1 MANNINLVSG
11 TGITCTLNQS
21 NGTLTIQIKDSDL
34 SSITTIKN
42 ILDTISSLQTTV
54 KNLNDDLYNVK
65 KVIQVYA
72 QDDPWKE
79 AKDGVLFKVDDKE
92 VSPASLAT
100 AAISQSRGLIDFG
113 TGDASS
119 DANAN
124 AKIYIKHK

>member
-1 MANNINLVSG
+1 MANNINLVCG

-21 NGTLTIQIKDSDL
+21 NGILTIQIKDSDL

-54 KNLNDDLYNVK
+54 QNLNDDLYSVK

-79 AKDGVLFKVDDKE
+79 AKDDVLFKVDGKE

-100 AAISQSRGLIDFG
+100 AAISKSRGLIDFG
-113 TGDASS
+113 TGAASS
-119 DANAN
+119 DANSN
-124 AKIYIKHK
+124 AKIYIKHE